1 MTKREMKVE
10 KITGVDYSIYPTGWS
25 LVGVNGNN
33 VYFNAHSSYYF
44 VDVPDL
50 LSCSRPLSVKLTNG
64 KELNFPVVE

>member
-1 MTKREMKVE
+1 MEEMKVE
-10 KITGVDYSIYPTGWS
+10 KITGVDYSICPTGWS

-50 LSCSRPLSVKLTNG
+50 LACTRPLTVKLTNG
-64 KELNFPVVE
+64 KELNFPIVE

>member
-1 MTKREMKVE
+1 MEEMKVE

-44 VDVPDL
+44 VGVPDL
-50 LSCSRPLSVKLTNG
+50 LACTRPLTVKLTNG
-64 KELNFPVVE
+64 KELNFPIVE